1 MNLEKDLGL
10 QRDENNKQR
19 FEIDNLRKLGDESKK
34 SQSKLDDYLAVIEE
48 NKRLSFDLRNLHGLM
63 E

>member
-34 SQSKLDDYLAVIEE
+34 SQSKLDDYFAVIEE